1 MLSSKVYY
9 FLEGKEMFKRIPVRK
24 AGLTLPDI
32 FAIVLLFAFLAAIV
46 SVARYWSGAPTPPA
60 PVDLSLSSLPKALF
74 LSLSRIFIA
83 YVVCLLSSLAIGYW
97 AAHSKLAEKIIV
109 PLIDIGQSI
118 PVLAFLPGLNLA
130 FLALFPESR
139 VGLEIVAILTL
150 YTGMAWNLM
159 LSFYSSIKTIPR
171 EYVDIIRAYGYGRV
185 GILLRLEIPY
195 AMNGIIWNS
204 MLSVA
209 GGWFFLT
216 ICESY
221 TLGSQTFSLIG
232 MGSFMKAAGDRGDV
246 TALLVGGGVMLF
258 VLVMVDALVWNPLL
272 RWAQRFQR
280 MQSLS
285 EEEDDE
291 PVLNFFSK
299 SKRITSFI
307 RKMRRRYAVQFY
319 VTQRRGKK
327 RRPVKDWRWAGYL
340 TLLALG
346 AFGLWGLVKSAEY
359 MMEVPHQE
367 WLQMAKGAG
376 WTFLRVNLVLL
387 LSGLIMVPTGLWL
400 GSRPHLVKRLQPVIQ
415 VVAAFPA
422 PMLFPV
428 FMMFFLAINMPLNIG
443 SIFLMMFGAQWYLLF
458 NVISGV
464 AGVPPHLVEVA
475 RTTGL
480 SKMGIIRR
488 VYLPGAFPPI
498 LTGFLTAAGGAWN
511 TSIVA
516 EYVVFREK
524 EMIADGLGSYIAV
537 STYKAQYPQLV
548 AAVAVMVLLIVLINR
563 LFWARLYTLAESKY
577 RLDG

>member
-1 MLSSKVYY
+1 
-9 FLEGKEMFKRIPVRK
+9 MFKRIPLRK
-24 AGLTLPDI
+24 PGLTLPD
-32 FAIVLLFAFLAAIV
+32 VFAFALLLAFLVAIV
-46 SVARYWSGAPTPPA
+46 SVARYWSGAPTPPG
-60 PVDLSLSSLPKALF
+60 PVDLSLGSLPKALF

-83 YVVCLLSSLAIGYW
+83 YIVCLVSSLAVGYW

-118 PVLAFLPGLNLA
+118 PVLAFLPGLNMA

-159 LSFYSSIKTIPR
+159 LSFYGSIKTIPR

-195 AMNGIIWNS
+195 AMNGIVWNS

-216 ICESY
+216 VCESY
-221 TLGSQTFSLIG
+221 TLGSQSFSLIG
-232 MGSFMKAAGDRGDV
+232 LGSFMKSAADRGDWV
-246 TALLVGGGVMLF
+246 ALLSGGSVMLF
-258 VLVMVDALVWNPLL
+258 VLVAIDALVWNPLL

-280 MQSLS
+280 MQALS
-285 EEEDDE
+285 EEEENE

-319 VTQRRGKK
+319 VTQRRGK
-327 RRPVKDWRWAGYL
+327 RRKPAKDWRWVGYL
-340 TLLALG
+340 ALLAFALIG
-346 AFGLWGLVKSAEY
+346 VWGFVRAIELVA
-359 MMEVPHQE
+359 EVPKQE
-367 WLQMAKGAG
+367 WWIMAQGAG

-387 LSGLIMVPTGLWL
+387 FAGLIMVPTGLWL
-400 GSRPHLVKRLQPVIQ
+400 GTKPNLVKKLQPIIQ

-422 PMLFPV
+422 PMLFPI
-428 FMMFFLAINMPLNIG
+428 FMMGFLALSIPISAG
-443 SIFLMMFGAQWYLLF
+443 SVFLMMFGAQWYLLF

-475 RTTGL
+475 KTTGL
-480 SKMGIIRR
+480 GKLSIIRR
-488 VYLPGAFPPI
+488 VYLPASFPPI
-498 LTGFLTAAGGAWN
+498 LTGFLSAAGGAWN

-516 EYVVFREK
+516 EYVVFRDQ
-524 EMIADGLGSYIAV
+524 AFVANGLGSYIAI
-537 STYKAQYPQLV
+537 STYNAQYPQLV
-548 AAVAVMVLLIVLINR
+548 AAVAIMVLLIVLVNR
-563 LFWARLYTLAESKY
+563 LFWARLYSLAESKY

>member
-1 MLSSKVYY
+1 
-9 FLEGKEMFKRIPVRK
+9 MFKRIPIRK
-24 AGLTLPDI
+24 TGFTLPDI
-32 FAIVLLFAFLAAIV
+32 FAVALLFAFLAAIV
-46 SVARYWSGAPTPPA
+46 SVAHHWAGPPTPPG
-60 PVDLSLSSLPKALF
+60 PVDLSLGSLPKALF
-74 LSLSRIFIA
+74 LSLSRIFLA
-83 YVVCLLSSLAIGYW
+83 YFVCLVSSLAIGYW

-171 EYVDIIRAYGYGRV
+171 EYVDIIRAYGYGRM

-195 AMNGIIWNS
+195 AMNGIVWNS

-232 MGSFMKAAGDRGDV
+232 MGSFMKAAGDRGDI
-246 TALLVGGGVMLF
+246 TALLVGGSVMLL
-258 VLVMVDALVWNPLL
+258 VLVAMDALVWNPLL

-280 MQSLS
+280 MHSLS
-285 EEEDDE
+285 EEEENE

-327 RRPVKDWRWAGYL
+327 RRKVKDWRWAGYL
-340 TLLALG
+340 SLLLLIIIG
-346 AFGLWGLVKSAEY
+346 AWGVYRSAEY
-359 MMEVPHQE
+359 MMQVPREE
-367 WLQMAKGAG
+367 WWKMAQGAG

-387 LSGLIMVPTGLWL
+387 FAGVIMVPIGLWL
-400 GSRPHLVKRLQPVIQ
+400 GSKPQLVKKMQPVIQ
-415 VVAAFPA
+415 VIAAFPA

-428 FMMFFLAINMPLNIG
+428 FLTFFLSLNISLSVG
-443 SIFLMMFGAQWYLLF
+443 SVFLMMFGAQWYLLF

-475 RTTGL
+475 KTTGL
-480 SKMGIIRR
+480 SKLGIIRR

-516 EYVVFREK
+516 EYVVFRDK
-524 EMIADGLGSYIAV
+524 EIVADGLGSYIAL
-537 STYKAQYPQLV
+537 STYNAQYPQLV
-548 AAVAVMVLLIVLINR
+548 AAVAIMVLLIVLINR